1 MGQAALEWVVL
12 DVGEVL
18 VDETRVW
25 ATWAAVLGVPAF
37 TLMAAI
43 GGAVTRGGDHRD
55 AFAALGLDGWR
66 AREAEVEAR
75 YGGFQAGDLYP
86 DALPG

>member
-1 MGQAALEWVVL
+1 VGQAALEWVVL

-43 GGAVTRGGDHRD
+43 GGAVTRRS
-55 AFAALGLDGWR
+55 
-66 AREAEVEAR
+66 
-75 YGGFQAGDLYP
+75 P
-86 DALPG
+86 P